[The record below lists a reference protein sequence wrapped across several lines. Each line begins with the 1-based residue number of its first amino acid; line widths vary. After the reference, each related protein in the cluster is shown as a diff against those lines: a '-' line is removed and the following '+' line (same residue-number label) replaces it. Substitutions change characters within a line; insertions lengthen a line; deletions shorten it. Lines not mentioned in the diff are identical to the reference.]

1 MSSASAGAGSGA
13 QACFFAP
20 ASCGFPDG
28 SDTGVPA
35 GTVLKPRGS
44 FTISTRGAVVSG
56 LDVTGTVTIAAS
68 DVTLMDSRI
77 MPSAGATGIA
87 VRYSGVSGVVIEHV
101 EIDGA
106 DHSPSAVGITGSGFI
121 VEAAN
126 IHGTADAIDVGSN
139 DVVRDSWIHDLFV
152 VPGDHTDGV
161 QSSGGANVVIS
172 HNTINAEGS
181 HVNSAVILGAD
192 LGPLINSVVIGNLLA
207 GGGFT
212 VYAGTNGTYSS
223 GVITI
228 ADNRFVKDDNYGP
241 CSFKPSPGA
250 TISATG
256 NVWDAG
262 IPGAVC

>member
-106 DHSPSAVGITGSGFI
+106 DHSPSAVGITGS
-121 VEAAN
+121 
-126 IHGTADAIDVGSN
+126 
-139 DVVRDSWIHDLFV
+139 
-152 VPGDHTDGV
+152 
-161 QSSGGANVVIS
+161 
-172 HNTINAEGS
+172 
-181 HVNSAVILGAD
+181 
-192 LGPLINSVVIGNLLA
+192 
-207 GGGFT
+207 
-212 VYAGTNGTYSS
+212 
-223 GVITI
+223 
-228 ADNRFVKDDNYGP
+228 
-241 CSFKPSPGA
+241 
-250 TISATG
+250 
-256 NVWDAG
+256 
-262 IPGAVC
+262 